1 MIWYKH
7 LYVDEDIVHKQKKIK
22 WKICHNAGQLDMY
35 VISLPDVES
44 NLLEIISTVE
54 LMQKHYPKGE
64 LFVVGLA
71 KGYEKAQRLAA
82 GIVTDIFNKTGKF
95 NVKEYL
101 HAMQYA
107 DADGSRV

>member
-1 MIWYKH
+1 MTWYKY
-7 LYVDEDIVHKQKKIK
+7 LYVDEAIVHKKKKIK

-54 LMQKHYPKGE
+54 LMQKHYPKGD

-71 KGYEKAQRLAA
+71 KSYEKAQKLAA
-82 GIVTDIFNKTGKF
+82 GIVMDIFHKTGKF

-101 HAMQYA
+101 QTMQNA
-107 DADGSRV
+107 DTDGCTI

>member
-1 MIWYKH
+1 MIWYRH
-7 LYVDEDIVHKQKKIK
+7 LYVDEAIIHKLKKIK
-22 WKICHNAGQLDMY
+22 WKICHNAGQLDLY

-54 LMQKHYPKGE
+54 LMQKHYPKGD

-71 KGYEKAQRLAA
+71 KSYEKARELAA
-82 GIVTDIFNKTGKF
+82 GIVMDIFDKTGKF

-101 HAMQYA
+101 RAMQQA
-107 DADGSRV
+107 GTDGCRV